1 MSLSI
6 IILAA
11 GKGTRMRS
19 SVPKVLQ
26 PLAGRPMLSYV
37 IDAVK
42 VLKPVQLVC
51 VVGPDST
58 PIQDYLQGH
67 GCEYVVQPE
76 PLGTAHAVL
85 QAMPHVKGD
94 RVMILAGDGPL
105 ITAKTLAAFERDT
118 PTGALGIL
126 TYDAPHPTGLG
137 RVLRHTSGAV
147 ARIVEEKDASDVERK
162 IQEVSSGIYIAQRQD
177 WLTWLPQVGRA
188 NKAGE
193 YYLPDVV
200 PLAQQHTHVQA
211 MRLADPVE
219 AFGINDMKQLSQAER
234 VLQTQQADALMQQGV
249 RFADPARFDL
259 RGTLTVGKDVF
270 IDVNVIIEGNVT
282 LGNHTHIGANV
293 IIKNSTI
300 GDHVSIQPFSHIDGA
315 TIKSAV
321 TVGPFAR
328 LRPGAC
334 LEDQVHVGNFVEIK
348 NSTLGAH
355 SKANHLSYVGDTT
368 VGECVNIGAGVIT
381 CNYDGVNKHH
391 TVIGD
396 HAFIGSNTS
405 LVAPVSVGE
414 GATIGAGTVLTKDA
428 PDNQLTLARAKQTTL
443 PTWKRPEKTC
453 EEGEL

>member
-1 MSLSI
+1 MSVSI

-19 SVPKVLQ
+19 GVPKVLQ

-51 VVGPDST
+51 VVGPDSAA
-58 PIQDYLQGH
+58 IQDYLQGH
-67 GCEYVVQPE
+67 GCDHVVQPE

-85 QAMPHVKGD
+85 QAMPHVKGE

-105 ITAKTLAAFERDT
+105 ITAETLAAFERNT
-118 PTGALGIL
+118 PPEALGIL
-126 TYDAPHPTGLG
+126 TYDAPDPTGLG
-137 RVLRHTSGAV
+137 RVLRHANGAV
-147 ARIVEEKDASDVERK
+147 DRIVEEKDANDVERK

-177 WLTWLPQVGRA
+177 WLAWLPQVGCA

-249 RFADPARFDL
+249 RFADPSRFDL

-270 IDVNVIIEGNVT
+270 IDVNVIIEGDVT

-293 IIKNSTI
+293 IIKNSMM

-315 TIKSAV
+315 TIKSGV

-355 SKANHLSYVGDTT
+355 SKANHLSYIGDTT
-368 VGECVNIGAGVIT
+368 VGQHVNIGAGVIT

-396 HAFIGSNTS
+396 HAFIGSNAS

-443 PTWKRPEKTC
+443 PTWKRPEKTP
-453 EEGEL
+453 EEGGL